1 MDIHLDFYE
10 GRRIYIQGDEK
21 YKKGEEMVYV

>member
-1 MDIHLDFYE
+1 MDIHLYSIL
-10 GRRIYIQGDEK
+10 GKRIYIQGDQQ

>member
-1 MDIHLDFYE
+1 MDIHLDSYE
-10 GRRIYIQGDEK
+10 GTRVYIKGDEK